1 MTLSWYNDFAPAR
14 ARARARA
21 RNAHPLESPKSFHR
35 FRNPQISRDRQYRR
49 RLDPGED
56 KRGRARQTRGAG
68 GRGGVRQKLQ
78 VQRDTS
84 RDLNVERATGV
95 KSSNLQE
102 TIFVIHCGRGSI
114 RSLPPV
120 MNLSGLRQRRTQ
132 LLHPLAKNLYSA
144 QENRFLINPAFG
156 RV

>member
-1 MTLSWYNDFAPAR
+1 MTLHPPAPVMHILWNPPNPFIDFVTHKFPAIDNIGD
-14 ARARARA
+14 ALIPEKT
-21 RNAHPLESPKSFHR
+21 NE
-35 FRNPQISRDRQYRR
+35 
-49 RLDPGED
+49 G
-56 KRGRARQTRGAG
+56 GRARQTRGAG